1 MLKLL
6 IHMCTAILN
15 TFYRVV
21 ANYPL
26 HHFLVIFVEYLQAF
40 LYIAIMVNLVCY
52 IFLKF
57 AYFVSFETINTLLDE
72 KIILIMKMVTCGTAA
87 IALLAQLAWKVCDI
101 HVKCNN
107 YTYMEALLSFQ
118 PLRFTKNNICR
129 VWFLFTSSLVGL
141 KSPTRGIREFW
152 EGKIIHSF
160 IHEHC

>member
-1 MLKLL
+1 MVHMLKLL
-6 IHMCTAILN
+6 LHICTAILN

-72 KIILIMKMVTCGTAA
+72 KIILIMKIVTCGTAA

-107 YTYMEALLSFQ
+107 YTWKPYCLFNLSGSQKTIFVECDSYLHL
-118 PLRFTKNNICR
+118 P
-129 VWFLFTSSLVGL
+129 W
-141 KSPTRGIREFW
+141 W
-152 EGKIIHSF
+152 A
-160 IHEHC
+160 